1 MSEIYQIGISGWSG
15 LAVILAVM
23 LVLAW
28 RLIVYA
34 NSSADSPYVVDIL
47 QEVESGEGGHDVGH
61 H

>member
-1 MSEIYQIGISGWSG
+1 MSEIYQIGIYGWSG